1 MTPLVSVDISDGLAR
16 VEAHMKNDE
25 LTQSTTAYELYYQ
38 DSLVGF
44 SRTGIFEYQCEGDE
58 DPADFS
64 VISYDVRLNPSE
76 PGRANDMP
84 FGVAV
89 PSMTIG
95 DDGNYSLDIDGPQGA
110 TYSYSVSDD
119 SILEV
124 NDQDVI
130 TPKAA
135 GSTSIFITMHKDG
148 KNQGPFEVFVSID
161 PRKITVEV
169 DGAQITVGDEMPNP
183 EVRVIEGSS
192 LEGDSLGEAT
202 YYALDDSGAQADLLQ
217 PGTYALYV
225 SYENIS
231 NNYELTVVPGS
242 LSVVPAESGGDTG
255 DGDGDNT
262 NGSNPDGGN
271 DTEGDENGNG
281 AGTDGDNDDTNAGN
295 NGTNNNGGVNT
306 GNGGTN
312 TGNNSG
318 GVGTGNNSTHTNNGN
333 TGNNTNSKNSNTPN
347 VSSANG
353 EETNAVE
360 SHAAQSDSIDAID
373 DSSDVSPEAEND
385 TLKDGV
391 SATENGDETKGS
403 AMPIIVGAGVAA
415 CAIAAAAYALIRRRN
430 LK

>member
-1 MTPLVSVDISDGLAR
+1 M
-16 VEAHMKNDE
+16 
-25 LTQSTTAYELYYQ
+25 
-38 DSLVGF
+38 
-44 SRTGIFEYQCEGDE
+44 
-58 DPADFS
+58 
-64 VISYDVRLNPSE
+64 
-76 PGRANDMP
+76 
-84 FGVAV
+84 
-89 PSMTIG
+89 
-95 DDGNYSLDIDGPQGA
+95 
-110 TYSYSVSDD
+110 
-119 SILEV
+119 
-124 NDQDVI
+124 
-130 TPKAA
+130 
-135 GSTSIFITMHKDG
+135 
-148 KNQGPFEVFVSID
+148 
-161 PRKITVEV
+161 
-169 DGAQITVGDEMPNP
+169 
-183 EVRVIEGSS
+183 
-192 LEGDSLGEAT
+192 
-202 YYALDDSGAQADLLQ
+202 LQ
-217 PGTYALYV
+217 PGTYELYV

-231 NNYELTVVPGS
+231 NNYELTVVPGL

-255 DGDGDNT
+255 
-262 NGSNPDGGN
+262 
-271 DTEGDENGNG
+271 
-281 AGTDGDNDDTNAGN
+281 DGDNDDTNAGN

-347 VSSANG
+347 ASSANG